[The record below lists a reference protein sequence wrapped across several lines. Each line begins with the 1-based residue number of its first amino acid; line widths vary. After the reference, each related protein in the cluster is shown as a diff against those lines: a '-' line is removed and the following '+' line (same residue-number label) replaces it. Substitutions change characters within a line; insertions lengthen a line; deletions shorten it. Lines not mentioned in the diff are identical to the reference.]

1 VIVWMAAP
9 LASPAMSTIASVR
22 ATPVNVPMVAPY
34 RFSFGTLASFT
45 TTLVEVMDSDGVVG
59 LGESPH
65 GDLSALVEELG
76 RQLIGLSVDATN
88 EAERR
93 CVARTG
99 FSAWDNSAGERRAF
113 GGLELALHDLR
124 AKRAGLPLAEF
135 LGGRVRDEVAFTEY
149 FALREGMEATPANV
163 VRYCVRMAEEHSAT
177 AFEGKLGVLDV
188 HTELAM
194 VADLV
199 RELGRDRVLRLDA
212 NGAYTVATARQ
223 VCARL
228 AELGIGWL
236 EDPCRTLAETAR
248 LRADGVPISFSTH
261 EPALAVAARDGVPDG
276 FCLDIAELGG
286 VRRTQDYLRACAAL
300 GIDFWCYSGDAGVM
314 TAAYLHLTA
323 TEASMIRPHQSLFR
337 FTADVAI
344 EQGHYSPR
352 GGVLP
357 VPTEPGLGVSLD
369 PAAVRRMHGDYLTH
383 GSMGAGSTDSYRTAY
398 RQQ

>member
-1 VIVWMAAP
+1 
-9 LASPAMSTIASVR
+9 MSTIASVR

-34 RFSFGTLASFT
+34 RFAFGTLASFT
-45 TTLVEVMDSDGVVG
+45 TTLVEVVDSDGVTG

-65 GDLSALVEELG
+65 GDLSELVHALGG
-76 RQLIGLSVDATN
+76 RLIGLPVDATN
-88 EAERR
+88 EAEQR

-124 AKRAGLPLAEF
+124 AKRAGVPLAEF
-135 LGGRVRDEVAFTEY
+135 LGGRVRDSVAFTEY
-149 FALREGMEATPANV
+149 FALREGMETTPIDV
-163 VRYCVRMAEEHSAT
+163 VRYCVRMAEEFGSDT
-177 AFEGKLGVLDV
+177 FEGKLGVLDV

-194 VADLV
+194 VTDLV
-199 RELGRDRVLRLDA
+199 RELGDGRVQRLDA
-212 NGAYTVATARQ
+212 NGAYTVATARL

-248 LRADGVPISFSTH
+248 LRADGVPVSFSTH
-261 EPALAVAARDGVPDG
+261 EPGLARAARDGAPDG

-300 GIDFWCYSGDAGVM
+300 GIDFWCYSGDAGIM

-323 TEASMIRPHQSLFR
+323 SEPSMIRPHQSLFR

-344 EQGHYSPR
+344 EQGHYAPH
-352 GGVLP
+352 GGALP
-357 VPTEPGLGVSLD
+357 VPTAAGLGVSLD
-369 PAAVRRMHGDYLTH
+369 PVAVRRMHEHFLASGA
-383 GSMGAGSTDSYRTAY
+383 MAAGSSPRYRSAY